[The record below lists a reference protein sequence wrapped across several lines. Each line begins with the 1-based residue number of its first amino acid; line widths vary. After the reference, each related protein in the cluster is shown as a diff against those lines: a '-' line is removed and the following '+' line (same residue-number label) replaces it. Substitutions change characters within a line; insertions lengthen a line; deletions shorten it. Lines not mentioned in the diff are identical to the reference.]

1 MGTKSIFLERGKT
14 MAEKTKCNVCG
25 GDTFSKVPF
34 SPLHASMFPDP
45 EPRLVKAARK
55 LYKEER
61 PIQCEHCGRIGS
73 MKRGYSGI
81 GGNYYD
87 KDGNRIHWSSKG

>member
-34 SPLHASMFPDP
+34 EGHPD
-45 EPRLVKAARK
+45 PRLVKAARK